1 MNNVAGLVL
10 FTAAALLL
18 LLLTRRGQENRE
30 GATPTEETNE
40 HENRKYVFV

>member
-18 LLLTRRGQENRE
+18 LLLTRRIQKKRE
-30 GATPTEETNE
+30 GEIPTEETGNE
-40 HENRKYVFV
+40 NEKYVFV